1 MPRALQYGFYSGKCG
16 NKDVEAIIQ
25 GVVSA
30 RFARD
35 PTIVAALLRLQF
47 HDCFVLGCDAS
58 ILLDGPSSEKT
69 AFPNLSVRG
78 YDLIDEIKAAVEA
91 ACPGVVSCA
100 DIIIAAARDAVA
112 LAGGMPYRVP
122 MGRRDGTVGLA
133 SNVVLPS
140 PFMSV
145 QQALQIYQ
153 QKGFNVFDMVL
164 QLGAHTVGVTHCS
177 FVDGRLY
184 DFNGS
189 GKPDPSM
196 NTVLLNDLKQICPP
210 QSSTDNIVDLDQNPT
225 SVNRVD
231 NSYYRQLMQNRGV
244 LPIDQALASDPSTR
258 WIVQLLSSTNLFP
271 PLFNNALVKLG
282 SSQVLTGTQGQI
294 RKIAERYLL
303 FSVQESGISELDTG
317 DVKQLWTETA
327 NYPNAGQRTKRLTS
341 LATIWWVVWTERNKI
356 IFNDGTPNASRA
368 IGRVVSLTKDW
379 TEVLAP

>member
-1 MPRALQYGFYSGKCG
+1 MEHLMRAATVVALLVLSLGTACHGALQYGFYSGKCG
-16 NKDVEAIIQ
+16 FKDVEAIIQ

-100 DIIIAAARDAVA
+100 DIIIAAVRDAVA
-112 LAGGMPYRVP
+112 LAGGMPYQVP

-196 NTVLLNDLKQICPP
+196 NTALLNDLKQICPP

-258 WIVQLLSSTNLFP
+258 WIVQLLASTNLFP

-282 SSQVLTGTQGQI
+282 SNQVLTGTQGQI
-294 RKIAERYLL
+294 RK
-303 FSVQESGISELDTG
+303 
-317 DVKQLWTETA
+317 
-327 NYPNAGQRTKRLTS
+327 NC
-341 LATIWWVVWTERNKI
+341 
-356 IFNDGTPNASRA
+356 RA
-368 IGRVVSLTKDW
+368 VN
-379 TEVLAP
+379 